1 MTIKILAAVILG
13 ILTGYFYFPSFMVE
27 HIGLLIDIGLCLL
40 LFFVGI
46 DIGMQGNIL
55 KKIREKGFKILLIPL
70 MIAIGSIVGAVAGGL
85 LIKLPFNEAAAIGA
99 GFGWYSLSA
108 IELSK
113 HSAQL
118 GTLAFITNVI
128 REVIALIT
136 IPLIAKYIG
145 KYEAIAPAGATAMD
159 TTLPVISRSTDGS
172 VAIVAFITGVVLS
185 SMVPILVPLMMSL
198 KGI

>member
-1 MTIKILAAVILG
+1 MTFKILLAVIMG
-13 ILTGYFYFPSFMVE
+13 IAVGFSVFPDGLVA

-46 DIGMQGNIL
+46 DIGRQGKIFQQI
-55 KKIREKGFKILLIPL
+55 KKMGFRILLVPA
-70 MIAIGSIVGAVAGGL
+70 MIALGSIVGCIAAGL
-85 LIKLPFNEAAAIGA
+85 LLKIPYNEAAAIGA

-118 GTLAFITNVI
+118 GTLAFVTNVC
-128 REVIALIT
+128 REIIALIT

-145 KYEAIAPAGATAMD
+145 RLESIAPAGATSMD
-159 TTLPVISRSTDGS
+159 TTLPIIANATDGT
-172 VAIVAFITGVVLS
+172 VAVVAFVSGVILS
-185 SMVPILVPLMMSL
+185 SLVPILVPLMMSL
-198 KGI
+198 